1 MIPRK
6 KRIAIIVTLI
16 ILVVLI
22 ICGILGF
29 LYLKTDA
36 FKSNETLFAKYL
48 IQNLN
53 TIEILKEEDNSQI
66 QNTLNTNKYTSK
78 IEGNI
83 EYTENIGTSNENKNN
98 SINNIKLKIN
108 SNVDKANSYDY
119 KDVSIENG
127 NEKVLGFEYLN
138 QNQSYGV
145 RLKGIKQFVS
155 IENNDNDKAQELGID
170 NLEGLTSKI
179 DIASVLNFSKEEK
192 QTLKNKYLGILQSN
206 ISKDKYYKQSNALIT
221 VNNKDVQTNAY
232 YLKITVEEYNNLIIK
247 ILEQIKQ
254 DEIVLAKI
262 DLIENEIKEKDSN
275 YDQNESLREDF
286 IKSIDEEIEK
296 IKDKNIGND
305 EVRIVVYENNS
316 KTVRTSIEKN
326 TNKINIDLYNG
337 SSIKISN
344 VEVSDNTN
352 EQFIKIE
359 KNNNETQSSILVE
372 YEKLQDNE
380 IVNDIKLN
388 YQQTFE
394 NNKLAKTIKLGISNQ
409 SYEGILNIVEDT
421 QVVQNFEN
429 EVTLD
434 TDNVKLDDL
443 QEEQVNTIKGIL
455 SQNIQS
461 QLNALLSVVSLEDCS
476 KMLQNLSMIKKT
488 SVELPEEGEVTEI
501 EKSRFNS
508 QFEFFVSE
516 NLTTDN
522 IKELIKTTENNFENM
537 KIFTKN
543 NEVQDLDMEKLEG
556 STQESD
562 EYRKNISEILIY
574 IKQNSNNEEKQ
585 NDVLKYLEKNNSNK
599 YKVSIEYDDRGLT
612 RIIRA
617 KIQED

>member
-83 EYTENIGTSNENKNN
+83 EYTENIGTSNKNKNN

-179 DIASVLNFSKEEK
+179 DIASVLNFSEEEK

-434 TDNVKLDDL
+434 MDNVKLDDL